1 MRERYK
7 LEDTIL
13 KIDYDNIKAE
23 VRDKW
28 KYSYFEVGKPVFFDK
43 NVQIS
48 RKDFKNIYK
57 DNKVVKSLHEA
68 DIYIAK
74 TAPTTW
80 MYFGN
85 KSELK
90 FKDYNNNAI
99 FYLNQIN
106 NCIDFINFKGKV
118 VDPKTIEFKSVN
130 GKLPQEMIEK
140 LGNMLNSK
148 DSETFNL
155 GWEILFTY
163 DYLQSIDDF
172 FLLIAKA
179 NPQSYHQRRKTRTI
193 EQKLNLIKQN
203 YQNCKI

>member
-1 MRERYK
+1 MREKYK

-13 KIDYDNIKAE
+13 KTDYDNIIAE
-23 VRDKW
+23 VNNKW
-28 KYSYFEVGKPVFFDK
+28 VYTPFEAGKSVFFNK

-80 MYFGN
+80 IYFGN
-85 KSELK
+85 KNQLK
-90 FKDYNNNAI
+90 FEEFGTNAA

-179 NPQSYHQRRKTRTI
+179 NPQSYYQRRKTRTI